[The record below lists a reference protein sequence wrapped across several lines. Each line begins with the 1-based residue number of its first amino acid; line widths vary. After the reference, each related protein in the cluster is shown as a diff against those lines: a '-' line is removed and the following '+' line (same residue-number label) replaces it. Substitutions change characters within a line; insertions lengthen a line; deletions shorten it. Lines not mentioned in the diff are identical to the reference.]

1 MEGTTPT
8 TITEKRLIDLIPTS
22 YLTLSLLFLGGVA
35 IIAGLEAAYYWMPQ
49 IAPQTTD
56 GAVAAL
62 DLDSEGSLGTWFSTA
77 TLGMAFLV
85 GLMVY
90 WVRKQR
96 EDDYHGRYRIWLW
109 ASLCWLVMSIDEG
122 ASLHEGFKELMTL
135 STGNRIWGD
144 GSLWWAGPY
153 ALILGVVGIRLLLD
167 MRPARMPIFTLLL
180 AGACYAVG
188 VVAQLGFI
196 FPDALA
202 KSIMV
207 EEGAE
212 MAGHLLLLFCML
224 VSARYMILDAQGLI
238 THRKARVRDEEPE
251 DEVHAATAKAKKK
264 VKPEVHK
271 PHPAPPAPENESRSS
286 RRAKR
291 KQAQAQKATVQVERD
306 PEPEPEEQS
315 QRKLTR
321 AERKALRRQ
330 RRLEKQTQIDE

>member
-1 MEGTTPT
+1 MDGTTPT
-8 TITEKRLIDLIPTS
+8 TITEKRLIDIIPTS
-22 YLTLSLLFLGGVA
+22 YITLSLLFLGAAA
-35 IIAGLEAAYYWMPQ
+35 IIGGLEAAYYWMPQ
-49 IAPQTTD
+49 IAPQTSD

-62 DLDSEGSLGTWFSTA
+62 DLDSEGSLSTWFSTA
-77 TLGMAFLV
+77 TLSMAFLV

-153 ALILGVVGIRLLLD
+153 AFVLGVVGIRLLLD

-202 KSIMV
+202 KAIMV

-212 MAGHLLLLFCML
+212 MAGHFMLLFCML

-238 THRKARVRDEEPE
+238 THRKKRVRDEETE
-251 DEVHAATAKAKKK
+251 DDEQVTKPKAKKK
-264 VKPEVHK
+264 ANPEVHK
-271 PHPAPPAPENESRSS
+271 PHPAPPAPESEPRTSK
-286 RRAKR
+286 RAKR
-291 KQAQAQKATVQVERD
+291 KQAEAQRAAVKANPE
-306 PEPEPEEQS
+306 PEPEPEEAP

-330 RRLEKQTQIDE
+330 RRLEHQSQFDE